1 MRCQAAAA
9 VSASGAPAPNRA
21 AASGKKARV
30 RLDGR
35 DIRAI
40 LRVQDSRPAPHHLQR
55 GHAMLG
61 KVVTFETQNQ
71 RLALLAVLSFIA
83 LC

>member
-1 MRCQAAAA
+1 MRCHAAAA
-9 VSASGAPAPNRA
+9 VSASGALAPKRA
-21 AASGKKARV
+21 AASGKKAKV
-30 RLDGR
+30 RLDAG

-40 LRVQDSRPAPHHLQR
+40 VRRQDARPARLIR
-55 GHAMLG
+55 REDNAMLG

-71 RLALLAVLSFIA
+71 RLALLAVISFIA

>member
-1 MRCQAAAA
+1 
-9 VSASGAPAPNRA
+9 VVGTS
-21 AASGKKARV
+21 V
-30 RLDGR
+30 
-35 DIRAI
+35 
-40 LRVQDSRPAPHHLQR
+40 PHGITR
-55 GHAMLG
+55 REESAMLG